1 MVASKDQVLL
11 RTKDISVIILI
22 VTLLGV
28 IGTQFKKIY
37 RWEQAA
43 DKVEQMEPRLRNTEQ
58 IGTVVTTQ
66 LTEISKQLDDIK
78 WQMRRMQN
86 NGRNP

>member
-1 MVASKDQVLL
+1 MVTGKDQVLL
-11 RTKDISVIILI
+11 RTKDISLIVLI

-28 IGTQFKKIY
+28 IGTQLKKFY

-43 DKVEQMEPRLRNTEQ
+43 DRIEQIEPRVRSAEQM
-58 IGTVVTTQ
+58 GTVVTTQ
-66 LTEISKQLDDIK
+66 LIEISKQLDDIK
-78 WQMRRMQN
+78 WQMRRIQN

>member
-1 MVASKDQVLL
+1 MVANKDQVLL
-11 RTKDISVIILI
+11 RTKDISLIVLI

-28 IGTQFKKIY
+28 IGTQFKKFY

-43 DKVEQMEPRLRNTEQ
+43 EKIEQLEPRVRSTEQ
-58 IGTVVTTQ
+58 IGSVVTTQ